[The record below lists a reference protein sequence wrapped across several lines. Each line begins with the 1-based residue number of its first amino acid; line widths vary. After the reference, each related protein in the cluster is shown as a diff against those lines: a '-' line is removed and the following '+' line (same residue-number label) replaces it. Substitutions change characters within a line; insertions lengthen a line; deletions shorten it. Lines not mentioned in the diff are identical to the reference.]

1 MLILLYDFS
10 ISFLIPKIKYFYHI
24 QNEGKTA
31 LHKAAEN
38 GQTEIVKYLLDSD
51 IFFNASD
58 KVSTESIIPYVH
70 ILIFFL
76 SI

>member
-1 MLILLYDFS
+1 MILI
-10 ISFLIPKIKYFYHI
+10 I

-38 GQTEIVKYLLDSD
+38 GQTEIVRFLLDSD

-58 KVSTESIIPYVH
+58 KVSTDSINSYVH
-70 ILIFFL
+70 TLKV
-76 SI
+76 